1 MRSCEPSEPAPKQRP
16 MIDAT
21 MFPASTQPAAAVLGQ
36 RLKGFDLVVIAATA
50 IASFMFAFF
59 ASAVGGGIYSIALAI
74 TRGAFDEAAFTADK
88 NLLQTGI
95 FVGAVYGTAVIPLGV
110 WGLAQSRGLGVSA
123 LGLRRAR
130 WWWYAIGLAALAVL
144 IGYDFLI
151 AHFLD
156 PDHAIAGK
164 LREQLL
170 VRPDSLAWIIALWV
184 VVAPATA
191 VAEELLYRGMLYR
204 WFRER
209 LPVWLAILVSSVV
222 FGLLHGSLIS
232 PGGWLGAG
240 MAFGL
245 TMFGVIAAFLF
256 EASGS
261 LWPSI
266 LVHFVNNSL
275 FVIGAYNP
283 SGG

>member
-1 MRSCEPSEPAPKQRP
+1 MTDIAISPAPLSP
-16 MIDAT
+16 VA
-21 MFPASTQPAAAVLGQ
+21 PAVLR
-36 RLKGFDLVVIAATA
+36 RLRGFDLVVIAATV
-50 IASFMFAFF
+50 IASFVFAFF
-59 ASAVGGGIYSIALAI
+59 GAAVAGGIYGLVLAL
-74 TRGAFDEAAFTADK
+74 TQGELDQAAVATNKD
-88 NLLQTGI
+88 LLQTGI
-95 FVGAVYGTAVIPLGV
+95 VVGAVYATAVLPLGV
-110 WGLAQSRGLGVSA
+110 WGLAQLRGLDRSA
-123 LGLRRAR
+123 LGFCRAR

-144 IGYDFLI
+144 FGYDFLI

-170 VRPDSLAWIIALWV
+170 VRSDSLAWIIALWV

-191 VAEELLYRGMLYR
+191 VAEEMLYRGLLYR

-209 LPVWLAILVSSVV
+209 LPVWLAILVSSVI

-245 TMFGVIAAFLF
+245 TMFGAIAASLF
-256 EASGS
+256 QASGS

-266 LVHFVNNSL
+266 LIHFVNNSL
-275 FVIGAYNP
+275 FVFGAYNP
-283 SGG
+283 GGG

>member
-1 MRSCEPSEPAPKQRP
+1 MTDIAMPLAQPSPIAPGALR
-16 MIDAT
+16 
-21 MFPASTQPAAAVLGQ
+21 
-36 RLKGFDLVVIAATA
+36 RLTGFDLVVIAATI
-50 IASFMFAFF
+50 IASFAFAFF
-59 ASAVGGGIYSIALAI
+59 GAAVAGGIYGIVLAV
-74 TRGAFDEAAFTADK
+74 TQGKVDQAAVAANKD
-88 NLLQTGI
+88 LLQTVI
-95 FVGAVYGTAVIPLGV
+95 FVGAVYATAVLPLGV
-110 WGLAQSRGLGVSA
+110 WGLAQLRGFGRSA

-130 WWWYAIGLAALAVL
+130 WWWYAIGLAVLAVL
-144 IGYDFLI
+144 FGYDFLI
-151 AHFLD
+151 THFLD

-209 LPVWLAILVSSVV
+209 LPVWLAILVSSVI

-232 PGGWLGAG
+232 PGGWMGAG